1 MSLSTRNLPI
11 SFRILTLAL
20 IPILALL
27 AIGVMDLMKQRRHA
41 NEAEAVA
48 QVVELAPVI
57 SGLVHELQKER
68 GTSAGFIGSNGA
80 KFSDSLKQRRQDS
93 DAALKGFL
101 AAIPMAAEN
110 LKFAGFQAP
119 YKRAEQA
126 LEQLNS
132 VRGQVNQL
140 KMPLAQMAS
149 FYTPL
154 IADLLSMV
162 ESVSYISQDGEIV
175 RALTGYMAFL
185 QAKERAGIERAMGA
199 TGFGKGYFGE
209 QVFRKFVGLGAM
221 QTAFGSVFEHFAT
234 PDQKKLWQGVVQGAQ
249 TDRVKELRSLA
260 YKAPFGGQIGHVSG
274 PEWFK
279 ASTNRIDQMKDIE
292 NLLAKDIV
300 ILASETAQNAQT
312 SFWILASGL
321 IVLFLLTCALS
332 LIMARSIT
340 KPLYSILGNMA
351 DLAKDKTDITIAH
364 LRQSDE
370 IGKMA
375 KAVAIFRDNALE
387 RQSLE
392 REAQAVRSKEQ
403 IKQERLQ
410 DLLTGFQRTIHNTI
424 QSVEMQ
430 TSQMRS
436 TAGTLSNVAHDA
448 TSEATSAEQASANA
462 SGNVQIVAAATEQ
475 MVASVREITSQVHQ
489 ANDMVSSATDLAHLT
504 NSEVTSLAQAAER
517 IGAVVNIIRE
527 IADQTN
533 LLALNAT
540 IEAARAGDMGKG
552 FAVVAT
558 EVKELAS
565 QTSSATKE
573 IEQHVHGIQSM
584 TNQAVS
590 SIGTISETIG
600 SISSVTTMIAS
611 AVEQQEAASNEIASS
626 IQHAANDTQQAM
638 HNSQGVSQVI
648 SQTEQEAK
656 AVQAASDTLTHAA
669 SQMTDLV
676 EQFLGDVAINGS
688 RKAA

>member
-1 MSLSTRNLPI
+1 
-11 SFRILTLAL
+11 
-20 IPILALL
+20 
-27 AIGVMDLMKQRRHA
+27 
-41 NEAEAVA
+41 
-48 QVVELAPVI
+48 
-57 SGLVHELQKER
+57 
-68 GTSAGFIGSNGA
+68 
-80 KFSDSLKQRRQDS
+80 
-93 DAALKGFL
+93 
-101 AAIPMAAEN
+101 
-110 LKFAGFQAP
+110 
-119 YKRAEQA
+119 
-126 LEQLNS
+126 
-132 VRGQVNQL
+132 
-140 KMPLAQMAS
+140 
-149 FYTPL
+149 
-154 IADLLSMV
+154 
-162 ESVSYISQDGEIV
+162 
-175 RALTGYMAFL
+175 
-185 QAKERAGIERAMGA
+185 
-199 TGFGKGYFGE
+199 
-209 QVFRKFVGLGAM
+209 
-221 QTAFGSVFEHFAT
+221 
-234 PDQKKLWQGVVQGAQ
+234 VQGAQ